1 MSEESQLRG
10 IKNIFLV
17 LLVPVA
23 AWGVLNLFLQWA
35 DLKQCPTVNIDSEFK
50 REIAAVQAEHFANWS
65 ERMGAYKLDDNAL
78 KEDTGM
84 TMIETL
90 VMLKEEVRKLRLEN
104 EKLNL
109 EVAELHHLVLQ
120 VSKNEVMNFRLSR

>member
-10 IKNIFLV
+10 IRRILFV
-17 LLVPVA
+17 LLFPIA
-23 AWGVLNLFLQWA
+23 AWGILNLLITWA
-35 DLKQCPTVNIDSEFK
+35 DLKQTPTVNIDSEFK
-50 REIAAVQAEHFANWS
+50 RKIAAVEAEHFANWS
-65 ERMGAYKLDDNAL
+65 EKMGAYKLDDNAL

-104 EKLNL
+104 EKLSM
-109 EVAELHHLVLQ
+109 EVAELRYLVLQ
-120 VSKNEVMNFRLSR
+120 VSKNEPMNFRLSR